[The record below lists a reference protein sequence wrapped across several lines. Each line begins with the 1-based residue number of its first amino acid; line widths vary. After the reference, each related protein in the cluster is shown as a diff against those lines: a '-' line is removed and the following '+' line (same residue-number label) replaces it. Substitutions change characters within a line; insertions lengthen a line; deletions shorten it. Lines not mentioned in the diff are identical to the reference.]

1 MNTTTW
7 RRSMLACVLALALGA
22 PLTGVRAEQ
31 TTAATPPSDA
41 EIAAIVVAA
50 NQVDID
56 AGKLAADKAQSA
68 DVRTLAQR
76 MVTDHTSVN
85 QQASAL
91 VKKLQVTPKSNA
103 TSESLAKSGAQNLK
117 KLRGLSGATFD
128 QAYVSNEVTYHQT
141 VIDALDQTLIP
152 SARNAEL
159 RDLLVKVRPAF
170 VSHLEHAKH
179 LQSKLG
185 GGATGA
191 TK

>member
-1 MNTTTW
+1 MHTTTW
-7 RRSMLACVLALALGA
+7 RRSMLASVLVLVLGA
-22 PLTGVRAEQ
+22 PLTGTGAEQ
-31 TTAATPPSDA
+31 AAASPPPSDA

-68 DVRTLAQR
+68 DVRTLARR
-76 MVTDHTSVN
+76 MVTDHTGVN

-103 TSESLAKSGAQNLK
+103 TSESLAKSGEQNLK
-117 KLRGLSGATFD
+117 KLRGLSGAAFD

-185 GGATGA
+185 GGMGS

>member
-1 MNTTTW
+1 MNSTTW
-7 RRSMLACVLALALGA
+7 RRSVLASLLALALGT

-31 TTAATPPSDA
+31 ATASPPPSDA

-56 AGKLAADKAQSA
+56 AGKLAADKARSA
-68 DVRTLAQR
+68 DVRTLAER
-76 MVTDHTSVN
+76 MVTDHTGVN

-103 TSESLAKSGAQNLK
+103 TSESLARSGDQNLK
-117 KLRGLSGATFD
+117 KLRDLSGAAFD

-152 SARNAEL
+152 SAKNAEL

-179 LQSKLG
+179 LQSKLEG
-185 GGATGA
+185 GTGSS
-191 TK
+191 K

>member
-1 MNTTTW
+1 MNNTTW
-7 RRSMLACVLALALGA
+7 RRSMMLASVLALASGA
-22 PLTGVRAEQ
+22 PLTGVQAEQ
-31 TTAATPPSDA
+31 AAASPPPSDA

-56 AGKLAADKAQSA
+56 AGKLAADKARSA
-68 DVRTLAQR
+68 DVRTLAER
-76 MVTDHTSVN
+76 MVTDHTGVN

-103 TSESLAKSGAQNLK
+103 TSESLARSGDQNLK
-117 KLRGLSGATFD
+117 KLRGLSGAAFD

-152 SARNAEL
+152 SAKNAEL

-179 LQSKLG
+179 LQSKLEG
-185 GGATGA
+185 GTGSS
-191 TK
+191 K